1 MEFFE
6 TDDEARSFA
15 KTAIGLMDQLGVAP
29 NPKNFAVWYAYCT
42 KQYADLNHAIDSILK
57 KTKKLSPK
65 HTDEIYQTFFGADI
79 EGSAIRDTSRNIQ
92 GALTQIL
99 DVLAESGKE
108 TAEYGQTLQDFSGRL
123 SDAPQSDDLRGL
135 VDGLL
140 GETRKMEQHSRKVED
155 RLRTSSQEVGV
166 LRSKLEMV
174 QQEALTDGLTGISN
188 RKSFDRFLR
197 ETANESEADETPLC
211 LLMCD
216 IDHFKK
222 FNDTWGHQ
230 FGDQV
235 LRLVAK
241 TLVECIKGRDL
252 AARYGGEEFAI
263 VLPQTGLK
271 NAVTLAENIRAALAT
286 KKVVK
291 RSTGED
297 LGTVTMSIGAA
308 EYRSGETLSKLVGRA
323 DTALYGAKQGGRN
336 RVLSEEQIKADTLA
350 E

>member
-6 TDDEARSFA
+6 TDEQARGYA
-15 KTAIGLMDQLGVAP
+15 KTAIGLMEELGVAP
-29 NPKNFAVWYAYCT
+29 NPKNYTVWYAYCT
-42 KQYADLNHAIDSILK
+42 KQYADLNQAIDSILK
-57 KTKKLSPK
+57 QTKKLGPK
-65 HTDEIYQTFFGADI
+65 HTDEIYQMFFGSDV
-79 EGSAIRDTSRNIQ
+79 EGEAIRDTSRSIQ
-92 GALTQIL
+92 GKLTQIL
-99 DVLAESGKE
+99 GFLAESGEE
-108 TAEYGQTLQDFSGRL
+108 TAHYGQTLQDFSGKI
-123 SDAPQSDDLRGL
+123 SDSAQTDDLRGL

-140 GETRKMEQHSRKVED
+140 VETHKMEEHSRKVEIQ
-155 RLRTSSQEVGV
+155 LRTSSSEVES
-166 LRSKLEMV
+166 LRGRLEMA

-197 ETANESEADETPLC
+197 ETANESETEETPMC

-235 LRLVAK
+235 LKLVAK

-263 VLPQTGLK
+263 VLPQTRLDH
-271 NAVTLAENIRAALAT
+271 AVTLAENIRRALAT

-291 RSTGED
+291 RSSGED

-308 EYRSGETLSKLVGRA
+308 AYRVGEPLGRLVGRA
-323 DTALYGAKQGGRN
+323 DEALYEAKDRGRN
-336 RVLSEEQIKADTLA
+336 RVLSEEQISQEKV
-350 E
+350 